1 MTAVPSIL
9 VVEDNPAARKM
20 LRLALVTEGYVVVEA
35 VDARAAL
42 AAAESTLPDLILQ
55 DLILPDMDGLELLR
69 RLRALPG
76 GTELPI
82 LALSGFLSRLE
93 EAQTDQEGFTA
104 LLVKPIEP
112 SRLIEA
118 IRVYLPQPPA
128 LETSLGEGRRL
139 LVVDDDPVQ
148 LKLTRIHFSQ
158 LGFQVAAVSGA
169 SDALIAARANRPDVI
184 LSDVFMPG
192 TDGFDLCLEIRRDP
206 ILANVPVV
214 LLSAQYGSQAD
225 EDLAR
230 RVGANALILRT
241 PNFGN
246 VAPAVQQALQTGA
259 ARPAEQ
265 PSDHLALTHAR
276 LVIHQLERQAA
287 AAAGLSQRC
296 GIQAGQL
303 SLLSGVAD
311 ALTQKLDPDVA
322 LRDVLAATLDAAG
335 ISKGALILRNANGTL
350 ELRQDIGFSEAERS
364 KLQKFFGHGALL
376 EDIVN
381 GGGSVSIPSSAIP
394 DGTSRD
400 ILAGAKVAAA
410 QIVPLISNGRGV
422 GAMIIGATS
431 KDVTSDDCVAF
442 ARAMGNQV
450 VQSLE
455 LARSV
460 ANLSQE
466 RDRAQRYLDTAEV
479 LLLATDVEGRITLI
493 NRKGCDLLGWTES
506 ELLGRDWI
514 ETCLPAR
521 TRDALRKKFHNLI
534 EGDLSI
540 VENPILT
547 RSGEER
553 LIEWRNTVL
562 RDGALNVTGTFC
574 SGTDITERKQAE
586 AQVRLQSAALNAAAN
601 AMVITDRAGLIE
613 WVNPAFSELTGY
625 TEAEAV
631 GKNPRDLVKSDQH
644 DQPFYKALWDTI
656 LSGQV
661 WHGEMIN
668 RRKDG
673 SLYTEEQTITPLRDP
688 QGEVSHFIDVKQDIT
703 QRKRS
708 EEQLRQRAQLSA
720 LGAAVGL
727 ALADS
732 DSLAHA
738 LQQCAQALVTHLGAA
753 FARIW
758 TLNELEGVL
767 ELQASAG
774 LYTHVN
780 GPHGRVPLGQFK
792 IGRIARDRKPHLSN
806 TVVSDPEVSD
816 QAWARREGM
825 VAFAGHP
832 LIVAGRV
839 VGVMALFARHTLS
852 DDIIVALASVA
863 DHVAV
868 GIERHRG
875 AEALR
880 TTEERMRFALQNAD
894 VGIWDMDYLTGV
906 LRWSET
912 IEAHYGLQPG
922 TFGGTFEAFVERVHP
937 DDRKSLLETVGNA
950 MKTGADFSTLHR
962 SIWPDGTIRWLSGTG
977 RVLLGEHGEPL
988 RAVGISLDITERR
1001 TLEEQYQQA
1010 QKMEAVGRLAG
1021 GVAHDFN
1028 NLLTVILGYC
1038 ELLLSDFKP
1047 GDPHHADIAE
1057 IQNAGA
1063 RAGGLTRQLLA
1074 FSRKQI
1080 IEPALLDLNV
1090 IATDMRAMLGRL
1102 IGEDVKVVLALR
1114 PELAPVKADRGQ
1126 VEQVVMNL
1134 AVNARDAMPKGGT
1147 LTIETANV
1155 ELDEHYAKTHRNVK
1169 PGPYVALTVT
1179 DTGTG
1184 MTPEVQARLFE
1195 PFFTTK
1201 EVGKGTGLGMA
1212 TVYGIVTRSGGSVGV
1227 YSEIGKGTSFKVYFP
1242 RAEAADMVVEAP
1254 PPVAPVRTGTQTVLV
1269 VEDEEGLRELA
1280 KRLLQRQGYTVLLA
1294 ANADEAVRLFEAHQS
1309 IDVLLTDVVMPGAS
1323 GPELTKRLVVQR
1335 PALRVIYMSG
1345 YTEDAIVQHGVLKP
1359 GIAFLNKPFNS
1370 ETLGAKIREVLER

>member
-9 VVEDNPAARKM
+9 VVEDNPTTRKM
-20 LRLALVTEGYVVVEA
+20 LRLALVTEGYTVREA
-35 VDARAAL
+35 ADARAAL
-42 AAAESTLPDLILQ
+42 AAAEETLPDLVLQ

-69 RLRALPG
+69 RFRALPG
-76 GTELPI
+76 GHELPI

-93 EAQTDQEGFTA
+93 EAKTDEEGFTA
-104 LLVKPIEP
+104 LFVKPIES
-112 SRLIEA
+112 SRLIDA
-118 IRVYLPQPPA
+118 IRVYLPQPPSLA
-128 LETSLGEGRRL
+128 LPRGGGHRL

-148 LKLTRIHFSQ
+148 LKLTRLHFSQ
-158 LGFQVAAVSGA
+158 LGFDVSVAGGA
-169 SDALIAARANRPDVI
+169 SDALIAARARRPDVI

-192 TDGFDLCLEIRRDP
+192 TDGFELCLEVRTDP
-206 ILANVPVV
+206 NLAHMPVV

-230 RVGANALILRT
+230 RVGASALVLRT
-241 PNFGN
+241 PDFGN
-246 VAPAVQQALQTGA
+246 ATPAIMEALETRAPAPV
-259 ARPAEQ
+259 EQ
-265 PSDHLALTHAR
+265 PSDQLALSHAR
-276 LVIHQLERQAA
+276 LVIHQLERQIAA
-287 AAAGLSQRC
+287 TAGLAQRC

-311 ALTQKLDPDVA
+311 ALTRKSDPDVA

-335 ISKGALILRNANGTL
+335 ISKGALILTDGTGVL
-350 ELRQDIGFSEAERS
+350 ALRQAIGFSEAERS
-364 KLQKFFGHGALL
+364 RLQNFFGHVAMLAEL
-376 EDIVN
+376 VDR
-381 GGGSVSIPSSAIP
+381 GGSVSVPSSAIP
-394 DGTSRD
+394 DDTSRD
-400 ILAGAKVAAA
+400 ILAGANITAA
-410 QIVPLISNGRGV
+410 QIVPLMSEGRGV
-422 GAMIIGATS
+422 GAMIIGATGN
-431 KDVTSDDCVAF
+431 DVTSDDCVAF

-460 ANLSQE
+460 ASLSQE

-479 LLLATDVEGRITLI
+479 LLLATDVDGRVTLI
-493 NRKGCDLLGWTES
+493 NRKGCDILGWAEG
-506 ELLGRDWI
+506 ELLGRDFNEMCI
-514 ETCLPAR
+514 PAR
-521 TRDALRKKFHNLI
+521 IRIALREKRQRVLD
-534 EGDLSI
+534 GDASV
-540 VENPILT
+540 VENPIVT
-547 RSGEER
+547 KSGDER
-553 LIEWRNTVL
+553 LIEWHNSTQ
-562 RDGALNVTGTFC
+562 RDDAGRVIGTFS
-574 SGTDITERKQAE
+574 SGTDVTERHQAE
-586 AQVRLQSAALNAAAN
+586 TQVRLQSAALNAAAN

-613 WVNPAFSELTGY
+613 WVNPAFCELTGY
-625 TEAEAV
+625 TDAEAV
-631 GKNPRDLVKSDQH
+631 GRNPRDLVKSDQH
-644 DQPFYKALWDTI
+644 DQPFNENLWATI
-656 LSGQV
+656 LRGEV
-661 WHGEMIN
+661 WRGEIIN

-688 QGEVSHFIDVKQDIT
+688 QGEISHFIDVKQDIT
-703 QRKRS
+703 ERKRA
-708 EEQLRQRAQLSA
+708 EDQFRQRAQLSA
-720 LGAAVGL
+720 LSAAVGL

-732 DSLAHA
+732 DELAHA
-738 LQQCAQALVTHLGAA
+738 LQRCAEAIVTHLGAT

-758 TLNELEGVL
+758 TLNEDQGML
-767 ELQASAG
+767 ELRASAG

-780 GPHGRVPLGQFK
+780 GRHGRVPLGQFK
-792 IGRIARDRKPHLSN
+792 IGRIARDRKPHLTN
-806 TVVSDPEVSD
+806 TVVGDPEVSE
-816 QAWARREGM
+816 QEWARREGM

-832 LIVAGRV
+832 LIVDGRV
-839 VGVMALFARHTLS
+839 VGVMALFARHTIS
-852 DDIIVALASVA
+852 DDVIAALASVA

-868 GIERHRG
+868 GIERHRS

-880 TTEERMRFALQNAD
+880 TTEERMRFALQSAD
-894 VGIWDMDYLTGV
+894 VGIWDMDYTTGV

-937 DDRKSLLETVGNA
+937 DDRASLLETVGKAMNA
-950 MKTGADFSTLHR
+950 GADFSTLHR
-962 SIWPDGTIRWLSGTG
+962 TRWPDGEVRWLSGAG
-977 RVLLGEHGEPL
+977 RVLLDDGGAPV
-988 RAVGISLDITERR
+988 RAVGISLDVTERR
-1001 TLEEQYQQA
+1001 SLEEQYQQA

-1038 ELLLSDFKP
+1038 ELLLEDFKP
-1047 GDPHHADIAE
+1047 GDRHQADIAQ

-1080 IEPALLDLNV
+1080 IEPTLLDLNL

-1114 PELAPVKADRGQ
+1114 PELAPVTADRGQ

-1155 ELDEHYAKTHRNVK
+1155 ELDEHYAKTHQPVK
-1169 PGPYVALTVT
+1169 PGSYVALTVS

-1212 TVYGIVTRSGGSVGV
+1212 TVYGIVSRSGGSVGV

-1242 RAEAADMVVEAP
+1242 RAGAADMVLEAP
-1254 PPVAPVRTGTQTVLV
+1254 IPVTPARVGTQTVLV
-1269 VEDEEGLRELA
+1269 VEDEGELRELA
-1280 KRLLQRQGYTVLLA
+1280 RRLLQRQGYTVLVA
-1294 ANADEAVRLFEAHQS
+1294 ANADEALRLFEANQS

-1323 GPELTKRLVVQR
+1323 GPALTRQLVEQR

-1345 YTEDAIVQHGVLKP
+1345 YTEDAIVHHGVLKP
-1359 GIAFLNKPFNS
+1359 GIAFLNKPFTS
-1370 ETLGAKIREVLER
+1370 ETLGARIREVLER